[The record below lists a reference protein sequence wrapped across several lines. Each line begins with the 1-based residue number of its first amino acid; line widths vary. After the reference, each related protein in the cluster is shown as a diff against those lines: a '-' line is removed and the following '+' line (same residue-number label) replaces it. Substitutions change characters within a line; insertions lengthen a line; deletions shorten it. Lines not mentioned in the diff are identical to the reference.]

1 MKLKKLMSASLSL
14 LWAFLRTCRYLLLTE
29 FWSEYRCGGL
39 YNLISPLPQALEFSC
54 VHLYSV
60 TRNTSETSE

>member
-39 YNLISPLPQALEFSC
+39 YNLISPLL
-54 VHLYSV
+54 
-60 TRNTSETSE
+60 